1 MSESGANI
9 SFARKYRP
17 RTFQEYLGPTIRQ
30 VLSNRFSDPKN
41 FPQTILLYGT
51 RGTGKTSAAR
61 LIAKEYHCLNRID
74 GHACGHCEMCEEIDN
89 KLISAEAGVTA
100 MGVQEVD
107 IASENGKASIDNILE
122 DALIEPMYPLNYKVL
137 ILDEFHMAT
146 KSAQNRLLKIFEEPP
161 KHLVFILCTT
171 NPENILDTIL
181 SRCQLKIEVK
191 KASINELAERLLY
204 VCQSEGIKTSM
215 EALRIIAKKA
225 DRVPRE
231 ALMLLESIAKNFN
244 YEVTIE
250 NIQKQTGDVSSK
262 VYIDFYRAANN
273 SLEDILAFNKYLKE
287 NDITAEKF
295 LTGLTRFTLDCLYI
309 KYAIN
314 IEDYAPEYIKAVK
327 EIFKTYNS
335 DDLDTLLQII
345 EYAVKLIDSN
355 DTKAELIIT
364 TTALRISKVKLLAGG
379 LVNQDTQA
387 EKENKASMLAYKGLL
402 KEDEENSRKIANT
415 KVTSSLIV
423 STFGKDTEAVSSD
436 YQPLIIDNN
445 TDIDDTSTDNNRT
458 LTDEELMD
466 LFKID

>member
-1 MSESGANI
+1 MGESGANI

-61 LIAKEYHCLNRID
+61 LIAKEYHCLNRVD

-107 IASENGKASIDNILE
+107 IASESGKASIDSILE

-161 KHLVFILCTT
+161 KHLIFILCTT

-191 KASINELAERLLY
+191 KASIDELADRLLY
-204 VCQSEGIKTSM
+204 VCKQEGIKTSM
-215 EALRIIAKKA
+215 DALKIIAKKA

-231 ALMLLESIAKNFN
+231 ALMLLESVAKNFN
-244 YEVTIE
+244 YEVTVD
-250 NIQKQTGDVSSK
+250 NVQKQTGDVSSK
-262 VYIDFYRAANN
+262 TYIDFYRAANN
-273 SLEDILAFNKYLKE
+273 SLESILLFNKYLKE
-287 NDITAEKF
+287 NDITAKNF
-295 LTGLTRFTLDCLYI
+295 LNGLTRFTLDCLYV

-314 IEDYAPEYIKAVK
+314 LDDYPPEYIKAVK
-327 EIFKTYNS
+327 EIFKIYTS

-364 TTALRISKVKLLAGG
+364 TTALRISKIKLLSGG
-379 LVNQDTQA
+379 LVKQDIQA
-387 EKENKASMLAYKGLL
+387 EKENKASMLAYKGLI

-415 KVTSSLIV
+415 KVTSSLLV
-423 STFGKDTEAVSSD
+423 SAFGKDTEALTSDVNSS
-436 YQPLIIDNN
+436 IEFDNS
-445 TDIDDTSTDNNRT
+445 TDDIDENDEKT
-458 LTDEELMD
+458 LTDDELMEMFSN
-466 LFKID
+466 L